1 MCSQPL
7 ITEMSYM
14 VYGEKLNTFDESRKD
29 ILEFQNAASAFVES
43 TATLITEPPFYK
55 YIPTKTYRRFVQA
68 ISHIHE
74 YGMFMLIH
82 VCIHWVV

>member
-1 MCSQPL
+1 
-7 ITEMSYM
+7 M

-55 YIPTKTYRRFVQA
+55 YFPTKTYRRFVRA

-74 YGMFMLIH
+74 YGMFTLIH
-82 VCIHWVV
+82 VCTHWVV